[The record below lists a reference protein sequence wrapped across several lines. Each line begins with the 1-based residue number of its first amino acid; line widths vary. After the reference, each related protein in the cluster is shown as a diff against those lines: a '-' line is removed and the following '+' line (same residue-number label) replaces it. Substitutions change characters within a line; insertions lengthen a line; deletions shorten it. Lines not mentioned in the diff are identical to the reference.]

1 VGLGKEI
8 VQGTTGIVKVPKK
21 TMRDSGKTFNSC
33 IKGTCHGIA
42 GFAISPVTGLLK
54 MVYSF
59 STGIKNQSGDTLPAM
74 RFRFPRYFNDM
85 DVMEPY
91 DPVLSHA

>member
-1 VGLGKEI
+1 MGLGKEL
-8 VQGTTGIVKVPKK
+8 VQGTTGIVKVPQK

-33 IKGTCHGIA
+33 IKGTCHGIV
-42 GFAISPVTGLLK
+42 GFAISPVTGFLK

-59 STGIKNQSGDTLPAM
+59 
-74 RFRFPRYFNDM
+74 YFNDM

-91 DPVLSHA
+91 DQVLSHA